1 MWKVSN
7 TLFVILCL
15 SMVFLSCVNE
25 NLTSKE
31 LINPSVLSS
40 EKSEKHILNKTM
52 FLTPETLDETVD
64 ISNSLDL
71 ESELKKETVRSCLLY
86 TSDAADE

>member
-25 NLTSKE
+25 NSTSKE

-52 FLTPETLDETVD
+52 F
-64 ISNSLDL
+64 
-71 ESELKKETVRSCLLY
+71 
-86 TSDAADE
+86 